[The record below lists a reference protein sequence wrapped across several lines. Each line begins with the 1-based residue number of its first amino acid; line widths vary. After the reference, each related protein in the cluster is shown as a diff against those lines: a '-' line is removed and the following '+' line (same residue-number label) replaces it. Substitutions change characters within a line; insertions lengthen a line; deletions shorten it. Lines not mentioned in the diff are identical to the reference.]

1 MVGGLCAFCI
11 ADPSR
16 SGLSLSVQTERI
28 PAKSRTVPALDGA
41 APEEGEIRSQLQ
53 RILRSRDFVASLRN
67 RRFLEHVVENTLRGR
82 RVKGHEIGT
91 KIFGRGTEFNATTD
105 PIVRIEAGKLRR
117 DLEMYYL
124 KGGRVDGVH
133 IVLAKGAYRA
143 VFSYRQPPNDEA
155 SAPTRGSL
163 IILRAAL
170 LGLAGDR
177 REATALWSDA
187 EDEFPGFPLDS
198 ESHRALEE
206 LHGGLEPVR
215 DLLLDGL
222 RRALAIRDAGAP
234 QEPFAES
241 APAHCS

>member
-16 SGLSLSVQTERI
+16 SGLSFSVQTERI

-91 KIFGRGTEFNATTD
+91 KVFGRGTEFNATTD

-133 IVLAKGAYRA
+133 IALAKGAYRA
-143 VFSYRQPPNDEA
+143 VFSYRQSPTDEV
-155 SAPTRGSL
+155 SSPTRGSL
-163 IILRAAL
+163 IILRAAFARIGRGPSRGYGPL
-170 LGLAGDR
+170 VRCGGRISRIAARLRVLSCFGGTARRTRAGKG
-177 REATALWSDA
+177 ATARWFETCFGD
-187 EDEFPGFPLDS
+187 P
-198 ESHRALEE
+198 
-206 LHGGLEPVR
+206 
-215 DLLLDGL
+215 
-222 RRALAIRDAGAP
+222 
-234 QEPFAES
+234 
-241 APAHCS
+241 

>member
-16 SGLSLSVQTERI
+16 SGLSLPVQTERI

-91 KIFGRGTEFNATTD
+91 KVFGRGTEFNATTD

-170 LGLAGDR
+170 LGLAGDH

-187 EDEFPGFPLDS
+187 EGEFPGFPLDS
-198 ESHRALEE
+198 ESRRALEE

-222 RRALAIRDAGAP
+222 RRASAIRDAGAP
-234 QEPFAES
+234 
-241 APAHCS
+241 